1 MGFFDPGKKHAVL
14 SLFTFCVLI
23 SCLSA
28 EIEKMRYDS
37 PLVVE
42 EIHVGVILD
51 MKSREGRIVLS
62 CISAA
67 VSDFYQ
73 LHKNYSTRVVLHSRD
88 SKGEPLHALSAGEP
102 FFITSHIYLICF
114 LGFYLLFIFGYIGL
128 FL

>member
-1 MGFFDPGKKHAVL
+1 
-14 SLFTFCVLI
+14 
-23 SCLSA
+23 
-28 EIEKMRYDS
+28 MRYDS

-73 LHKNYSTRVVLHSRD
+73 LHNHYSTRVVLHSRD
-88 SKGEPLHALSAGEP
+88 SKGEPLHALSAAFRGRIIVLIEQELVP
-102 FFITSHIYLICF
+102 QGSFLIIYD
-114 LGFYLLFIFGYIGL
+114 
-128 FL
+128 